1 MNSETPDKTLYLR
14 ISRLWIWGTGIAAL
28 VGAGLAVT
36 LFPSAAFGRNPTGQ
50 FDWKLVG
57 FALAIGIPFAV
68 SQWLTLRF
76 VPRYRKTANISFLVL
91 WIPITSIGITL
102 MMLPLWWTDAV
113 VFFVAPWTAA
123 IVMLPGMI
131 FLGLGQWLVLYRVI
145 TARIIWVLRTIAGAA
160 IGAVLGLVV
169 AFGFSFLSLPLEATW
184 AFVLGASIGALQ
196 RSALASD
203 LDTDLRRREQPS

>member
-1 MNSETPDKTLYLR
+1 
-14 ISRLWIWGTGIAAL
+14 
-28 VGAGLAVT
+28 
-36 LFPSAAFGRNPTGQ
+36 
-50 FDWKLVG
+50 
-57 FALAIGIPFAV
+57 
-68 SQWLTLRF
+68 
-76 VPRYRKTANISFLVL
+76 
-91 WIPITSIGITL
+91 
-102 MMLPLWWTDAV
+102 
-113 VFFVAPWTAA
+113 
-123 IVMLPGMI
+123 MLPGMI